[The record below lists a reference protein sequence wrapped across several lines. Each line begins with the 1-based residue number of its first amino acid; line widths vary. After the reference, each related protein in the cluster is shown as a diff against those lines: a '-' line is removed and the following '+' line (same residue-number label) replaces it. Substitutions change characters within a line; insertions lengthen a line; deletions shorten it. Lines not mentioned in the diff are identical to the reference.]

1 MTIPEGLELDTSA
14 LDRLEHFAEELRSMN
29 RRINLV
35 SREDEDAILRRHIP
49 HCLALAVRS
58 FSDRSVVVDWGTGG
72 GLPLIPLAI
81 VFPEVS
87 FVGVDAVGKKIQAV
101 RTFARRLGL
110 DNVDVVHSRAEEV
123 ALDARYSVS
132 RATAPLPDLWTWHR
146 RVAVV
151 PQPTS
156 DKVWAHGLVC
166 LKGGELDQE
175 IEALR
180 QLEPDIMIER
190 LPVDS
195 LLNDPYFVEKEIVSA
210 YTRPEDE

>member
-1 MTIPEGLELDTSA
+1 MMIPEGLELDTSA

-87 FVGVDAVGKKIQAV
+87 FVGVDAVGKKIQAM
-101 RTFARRLGL
+101 RTVALRLGL
-110 DNVDVVHSRAEEV
+110 SDLDVEHST
-123 ALDARYSVS
+123 DA
-132 RATAPLPDLWTWHR
+132 
-146 RVAVV
+146 AV
-151 PQPTS
+151 PT
-156 DKVWAHGLVC
+156 C
-166 LKGGELDQE
+166 C
-175 IEALR
+175 R
-180 QLEPDIMIER
+180 
-190 LPVDS
+190 
-195 LLNDPYFVEKEIVSA
+195 
-210 YTRPEDE
+210 

>member
-1 MTIPEGLELDTSA
+1 MMTPEGLELDTSA

-49 HCLALAVRS
+49 HCLALAVKS

-81 VFPEVS
+81 GFPEVR

-123 ALDARYSVS
+123 ALEARYSVS
-132 RATAPLPDLWTWHR
+132 RATAPLSDLWTWHR
-146 RVAVV
+146 RVASV
-151 PQPTS
+151 PEPTS
-156 DKVWAHGLVC
+156 DEVWAHGLVC
-166 LKGGELDQE
+166 LKGGELGQE

-180 QLEPDIMIER
+180 QLQPDIVIER
-190 LPVDS
+190 LPVAS
-195 LLNDPYFVEKEIVSA
+195 FLNDPYFVEKEIVSA